1 MYTLEDKMK
10 SKALFQS
17 AKAVDDAVN
26 ELQWTIQSEFQ
37 QEKEFDSKKIQ
48 KKSAK
53 QVESIQQKHSVLG

>member
-1 MYTLEDKMK
+1 MYTLEDQMK

-48 KKSAK
+48 KKSDK